1 MLSVGEFLAEENP
14 DVESFD
20 DALDRYIQ
28 SRMREDWT
36 VYTASDGFPTWFD
49 DLLSVASREAPDASE
64 TLRELFVQDT
74 AAAKEGIPK
83 AE

>member
-1 MLSVGEFLAEENP
+1 
-14 DVESFD
+14 
-20 DALDRYIQ
+20 
-28 SRMREDWT
+28 

-49 DLLSVASREAPDASE
+49 DLLSVASREASDASE
-64 TLRELFVQDT
+64 TLRELFVEDT